1 MKTADVIVV
10 GLGAAGAAS
19 LYQLARR
26 GVKAIG
32 VDRFAPPHAMGSSH
46 GETRITR
53 IGVGEG
59 AAYPPLARR
68 SHQIWRELEAETG
81 EALLL
86 QCGMLALG
94 QRGAVMHGRPDFL
107 GHTIEM
113 ARRFDVEHELLDAD
127 EIGRRYPQFGLAGDE
142 AGYFEPG
149 AGMVYP
155 ERCID
160 AQLTMARRL
169 GAEIVTDA
177 VVTSVEPD
185 GGGVR
190 VVTATET
197 FAAAQVVIAAGV
209 WNPGLI
215 GAPLAP
221 LTIQPQALHWFAADR
236 PEDFRPDRF
245 PVFIW
250 IHGQG
255 ADDLFYGFP
264 IPSGLPT
271 QAVKVAT
278 EAYRSIASPDGFDRS
293 IPAGA
298 AMAVWQEHVVGR
310 LRGLSP
316 TTVKSAACLYTM
328 APDGDFVIDRI
339 AGRNMIVASACSG
352 HGFKHSAAIGE
363 MLADA
368 ALSPDWV
375 APAGF
380 GLDRFN

>member
-10 GLGAAGAAS
+10 GLGAAGSAS

-32 VDRFAPPHAMGSSH
+32 IDRFSPPHSMGSSH

-68 SHQIWRELEAETG
+68 SHEIWRELEAETG
-81 EALLL
+81 ESLLL

-94 QRGAVMHGRPDFL
+94 QRGATMHGRSDFI
-107 GHTIEM
+107 GQTIEM
-113 ARRFDVEHELLDAD
+113 ARRFDVEHELLDAA
-127 EIGRRYPQFGLAGDE
+127 EIGRRYPQFELAGDE

-149 AGMVYP
+149 AGLVYP
-155 ERCID
+155 ERCVG
-160 AQLTMARRL
+160 AQLTLARRM
-169 GAEIVTDA
+169 GAEIVTNA
-177 VVTSVEPD
+177 VVTAIEPD
-185 GGGVR
+185 GGGMR
-190 VVTATET
+190 VITATET
-197 FAAAQVVIAAGV
+197 FATAQVIVAAGA

-215 GAPLAP
+215 GAPLAR
-221 LTIQPQALHWFAADR
+221 LSVQPQALHWFAAER
-236 PEDFRPDRF
+236 PEDFSPDRF

-250 IHGQG
+250 THGQG

-264 IPSGLPT
+264 IPPGAPT

-278 EAYRSIASPDGFDRS
+278 EAYRSIASPEGFDRS
-293 IPAGA
+293 VPEGPAD
-298 AMAVWQEHVVGR
+298 AVWRQHVLGR
-310 LRGLSP
+310 LKGVSS
-316 TTVKSAACLYTM
+316 TVVRSAACLYTM

-352 HGFKHSAAIGE
+352 HGFKHSGALGEILAEAAV
-363 MLADA
+363 
-368 ALSPDWV
+368 SSDW
-375 APAGF
+375 APPLGF
-380 GLDRFN
+380 SLDRFN

>member
-32 VDRFAPPHAMGSSH
+32 VDRFSPPHGMGSSH

-68 SHQIWRELEAETG
+68 SHEIWRELEAKTG
-81 EALLL
+81 EKLLL

-94 QRGAVMHGRPDFL
+94 QRGATMHGRPDFI
-107 GHTIEM
+107 GQTIEM
-113 ARRFDVEHELLDAD
+113 ARRFDVEHELLDAA
-127 EIGRRYPQFGLAGDE
+127 EIGRRYPQFELVGDE

-149 AGMVYP
+149 AGLVYP
-155 ERCID
+155 ERCVG
-160 AQLTMARRL
+160 AQLALAKQL

-177 VVTSVEPD
+177 VVTAVEPD
-185 GGGVR
+185 GDGVR
-190 VVTATET
+190 VVTASQTYT
-197 FAAAQVVIAAGV
+197 AAQVIVAAGA

-215 GAPLAP
+215 GAPLKP
-221 LTIQPQALHWFAADR
+221 LSVQPQALHWFAAER
-236 PEDFRPDRF
+236 PEDFGPDRF

-250 IHGQG
+250 THGQG
-255 ADDLFYGFP
+255 AEDLFYGFP
-264 IPSGLPT
+264 IPPDAPT
-271 QAVKVAT
+271 KAVKVAT
-278 EAYRSIASPDGFDRS
+278 EAYQSIASPDGFDRTV
-293 IPAGA
+293 PEGA
-298 AMAVWQEHVVGR
+298 AEAVWRRHVFGR
-310 LRGLSP
+310 LTGISP
-316 TTVKSAACLYTM
+316 TAVKSAACLYTM

-352 HGFKHSAAIGE
+352 HGFKHSAALGE
-363 MLADA
+363 MLAEA
-368 ALSPDWV
+368 AVSSDWT
-375 APAGF
+375 APPGF
-380 GLDRFN
+380 SLDRFN